1 MGEPSTRSPL
11 LPKGSQDEG
20 EMTVNRH
27 WDLAKNKS
35 TEKNYMNQFRALF
48 LKNFAIQ
55 KRSKATNCCQILT
68 PVFMLLLLFGIQA
81 WIGPEL
87 ATTTDD
93 INYPTVWPLFLT
105 LPRPDD
111 DSDIPNVLPEETVIL
126 TTNPNYTSVIHR
138 NFTVRLVSSSMVNDA
153 NEAFSDDFD
162 GDSYYVQDIPYK
174 FQYVADSDDIDSIL
188 YDTWKTEWNH
198 SSAFV
203 VTEANLAQVKFSAL
217 IYGNS
222 SLTAYADLPTTW
234 SMISTAFISVYTGG
248 KSVFV
253 LAGTK
258 FFPTQEE
265 TTDFDIA
272 TLMGSF
278 FYMLILQQLLPVFL
292 QVLVYEK
299 EQRLREYMKMMGL
312 SMTIYWIVN
321 YIFFYML
328 YFVLVL
334 FLSVFGYL
342 MQFRVFTIN
351 DPGVYLLLFFFWGHT
366 LIAMVIFMSSF
377 FNHTKTATIV
387 GYFFILV
394 VTFFATY
401 LIDTEIT
408 DLDTS
413 DTILSLIS
421 LFPPFALYRGLAYLS
436 METSFQ
442 GPGIK
447 MSDVSDP
454 ELNMGAVWGFL
465 IGEWAFFL
473 IASWYTEQVVPSG
486 YGIKREPLFFL
497 DKNYWFPSAS
507 PDSGSHSSLASAELL
522 PTVSSSDDEEQHEDV
537 PEDVRN
543 ERTRSFENHKAAVRI
558 MNIRKV
564 YPAEDDNPEKVA
576 VHRLAMCIE
585 PGECMG
591 LLGHNGA
598 GKTTLINMLCG
609 LIPAT
614 TGTAKIFGFDLNT
627 EIDRIH
633 MIMGVC
639 PQHDILWEGLT
650 GREHLLFFGRL
661 KNLHG
666 EELQQAV
673 TDGLASVEL
682 SAAGNKKAGKYSGG
696 MKRRLS
702 VAISLIGNPR
712 VVFLDEPST
721 GLDPASKRTLWTVI
735 NKHKNKAS
743 MILTTHSMEEAD
755 ALCDRLA
762 MFGGGKLQTIG
773 VSSDLKS
780 RWGSGFKLSVQGRAA
795 NAPMI
800 EEFVNNLCPH
810 GRKLNE
816 LAGAFN
822 FELPREGTE
831 LSEIFEGL
839 ESRKEDLGIVDWGIS
854 NTTLEEVFLK
864 VNGH

>member
-1 MGEPSTRSPL
+1 
-11 LPKGSQDEG
+11 
-20 EMTVNRH
+20 MTANRH

-35 TEKNYMNQFRALF
+35 TEKNYVNQFRALF
-48 LKNFAIQ
+48 LKSFAIQ
-55 KRSKATNCCQILT
+55 KRSKAQNCCQILT

-87 ATTTDD
+87 ANTTDD
-93 INYPTVWPLFLT
+93 IQHPTIWPLFLT
-105 LPRPDD
+105 LPRPDPD
-111 DSDIPNVLPEETVIL
+111 DDNWDIEDYLPDQVTTIL
-126 TTNPNYTSVIHR
+126 TTTASKSFRLEDLSHR
-138 NFTVRLVSSSMVNDA
+138 RRFTIRLVDSTTVNDA
-153 NEAFSDDFD
+153 NAAFSDDFD
-162 GDSYYVQDIPYK
+162 DNPNYTLSDVPYVFKYEE
-174 FQYVADSDDIDSIL
+174 DSDEIDSIL
-188 YDTWKTEWNH
+188 YNTWKTQWNH
-198 SSAFV
+198 SSAFE
-203 VTEANLAQVKFSAL
+203 VTEANFAEVKFSGL

-222 SLTAYADLPTTW
+222 SLTDYADLPTTW
-234 SMISTAFISVYTGG
+234 SLVSSAFIYNVTNGER
-248 KSVFV
+248 FF
-253 LAGTK
+253 LLNGTK

-265 TTDFDIA
+265 STDFDIA

-292 QVLVYEK
+292 QTLVYEK

-321 YIFFYML
+321 YMFFFML

-351 DPGVYLLLFFFWGHT
+351 DPGVYILLFFFWGHT

-401 LIDTEIT
+401 LIDTEIQ
-408 DLDTS
+408 DLDTDQS
-413 DTILSLIS
+413 LLALIS

-447 MSDVSDP
+447 MGDVSDSQ
-454 ELNMGAVWGFL
+454 LNMSAVWGFM
-465 IGEWAFFL
+465 IAEWAFFL
-473 IASWYTEQVVPSG
+473 LAAWYTEQVLPSG
-486 YGIKREPLFFL
+486 YGIKRNPLFFL
-497 DKNYWFPSAS
+497 EKSYWFP
-507 PDSGSHSSLASAELL
+507 PTHTGPESSTSELL
-522 PTVSSSDDEEQHEDV
+522 PTVQTADEESHEEV
-537 PEDVRN
+537 PEDVQN
-543 ERTRSFENHKAAVRI
+543 ERTRAFENHKAAVRI
-558 MNIRKV
+558 LNIRKV

-666 EELQQAV
+666 QELQKAV
-673 TDGLASVEL
+673 KDGLASVEL
-682 SAAGNKKAGKYSGG
+682 TAAGNKKVGKYSGG

-702 VAISLIGNPR
+702 VAVSLIGNPR

-773 VSSDLKS
+773 VSSDLKA

-795 NAPMI
+795 QAPVI
-800 EEFVNNLCPH
+800 EQFIHALCPH
-810 GRKLNE
+810 ARKLNE

-839 ESRKEDLGIVDWGIS
+839 ESRKEELGIIDWGIS

>member
-1 MGEPSTRSPL
+1 MESDSNTPL
-11 LPKGSQDEG
+11 LSNKDEG
-20 EMTVNRH
+20 EMTSNRH

-35 TEKNYMNQFRALF
+35 TEKNHMNQFRALF
-48 LKNFAIQ
+48 LKSFAIQ
-55 KRSKATNCCQILT
+55 KRSKAQNCCQVLT

-87 ATTTDD
+87 ATTTDEVPS
-93 INYPTVWPLFLT
+93 PTIWPLFLT

-111 DSDIPNVLPEETVIL
+111 DSEIPIVIPDQTIIL
-126 TTNPNYTSVIHR
+126 TTQSSSSFPMVPR
-138 NFTVRLVSSSMVNDA
+138 NFSVRLVESDQPNNAND
-153 NEAFSDDFD
+153 AFSDDFD
-162 GDSYYVQDIPYK
+162 GDSEYVEYIPYV
-174 FQYVADSDDIDSIL
+174 FQVVDNSDDIDSIL
-188 YDTWKTEWNH
+188 YNTWKTDWDH
-198 SSAFV
+198 SSAYEI
-203 VTEANLAQVKFSAL
+203 TEADLEQLKFSAI

-222 SLTAYADLPTTW
+222 SLTDYADLPTTW
-234 SMISTAFISVYTGG
+234 SLITLSFISNVTNGARI
-248 KSVFV
+248 FV
-253 LAGTK
+253 LTGTK

-292 QVLVYEK
+292 QTLVYEK
-299 EQRLREYMKMMGL
+299 EGRLREYMKMMGL
-312 SMTIYWIVN
+312 SMTIYWVVN
-321 YIFFYML
+321 YIFFFML
-328 YFVLVL
+328 YFILVL

-342 MQFRVFTIN
+342 MEFRVFTIN

-377 FNHTKTATIV
+377 FSHTKTATIV

-408 DLDTS
+408 DLGTS
-413 DTILSLIS
+413 DTVLSLIS

-436 METSFQ
+436 METSFE

-447 MSDVSDP
+447 MGDVSDP
-454 ELNMGAVWGFL
+454 DLNMGAVWGFL

-473 IASWYTEQVVPSG
+473 IAAWYTEQVVPSG

-497 DKNYWFPSAS
+497 DKNYWFPPPSS
-507 PDSGSHSSLASAELL
+507 DPHSSLASAELL
-522 PTVSSSDDEEQHEDV
+522 PTVASDEENREDL
-537 PEDVRN
+537 PDDVRH
-543 ERTRSFENHKAAVRI
+543 ERDRSFENLKAAVRI
-558 MNIRKV
+558 LNIRKV

-576 VHRLAMCIE
+576 VHRLSMCIE

-614 TGTAKIFGFDLNT
+614 TGTAKIFGFDLNN

-666 EELQQAV
+666 QELQQAV
-673 TDGLASVEL
+673 KDGLASVEL
-682 SAAGNKKAGKYSGG
+682 TAAGNKKVGKYSGG

-762 MFGGGKLQTIG
+762 MFAGGRLQTIG

-800 EEFVNNLCPH
+800 EEFINALCPH

-839 ESRKEDLGIVDWGIS
+839 ESRKDDLGIIDWGIS

>member
-1 MGEPSTRSPL
+1 MDVNTPL
-11 LPKGSQDEG
+11 LNKNNRDDG
-20 EMTVNRH
+20 EMTANKH

-35 TEKNYMNQFRALF
+35 VEKNYMNQFRALF
-48 LKNFAIQ
+48 LKSFAIQ
-55 KRSKATNCCQILT
+55 KRSKGQNCCQVLT

-87 ATTTDD
+87 ATETDD
-93 INYPTVWPLFLT
+93 IPYPTVWPLFLT
-105 LPRPDD
+105 LPRPEDD
-111 DSDIPNVLPEETVIL
+111 DDIINTFKNQTIIL
-126 TTNPNYTSVIHR
+126 TTEHLDIKDPT
-138 NFTVRLVSSSMVNDA
+138 FTVRLVESLQVNDA
-153 NEAFSDDFD
+153 NAAFSDDFD
-162 GDSYYVQDIPYK
+162 DGSYEFQNVPIIIKVVDS
-174 FQYVADSDDIDSIL
+174 SDDIDAELFDS
-188 YDTWKTEWNH
+188 WKTSWDH
-198 SSAFV
+198 SSAFEI
-203 VTEANLAQVKFSAL
+203 TEADLDDVRFSAL

-222 SLTAYADLPTTW
+222 SLTAFADLPTTW
-234 SMISTAFISVYTGG
+234 SVVSNYFIR
-248 KSVFV
+248 
-253 LAGTK
+253 LATNQTRSFRLTGTK
-258 FFPTQEE
+258 FFPTQKD

-292 QVLVYEK
+292 QLLVYEK

-312 SMTIYWIVN
+312 SMTIYWVVN
-321 YIFFYML
+321 YMFFYML

-342 MQFRVFTIN
+342 MEFRVFTIN
-351 DPGVYLLLFFFWGHT
+351 DPGVYILLFFFWGHT

-413 DTILSLIS
+413 QTVLSLIS

-447 MSDVSDP
+447 LDDVGDKD
-454 ELNMGAVWGFL
+454 LNMSAVWGFL
-465 IGEWAFFL
+465 IAQWAFFL

-497 DKNYWFPSAS
+497 DKNYWFPRENND
-507 PDSGSHSSLASAELL
+507 PQSSLASAELL
-522 PTVSSSDDEEQHEDV
+522 PTVTSSDDEHVEDI
-537 PEDVRN
+537 PEDVRG
-543 ERTRSFENHKAAVRI
+543 ERLRAYENTKAAVRI
-558 MNIRKV
+558 LNIRKV

-576 VHRLAMCIE
+576 VHKLSMCIE

-609 LIPAT
+609 LLPT
-614 TGTAKIFGFDLNT
+614 TSGTAKIFGFDLNT

-666 EELQQAV
+666 QELQKAV
-673 TDGLASVEL
+673 KDGLASVEL
-682 SAAGNKKAGKYSGG
+682 TAAGNKKVGKYSGG

-735 NKHKNKAS
+735 NQHKNKAS

-773 VSSDLKS
+773 VSSDLKA

-795 NAPMI
+795 QARMI
-800 EEFVNNLCPH
+800 EEFINALCPH
-810 GRKLNE
+810 ARKLNE

-839 ESRKEDLGIVDWGIS
+839 ESRKEDLGIIDWGIS